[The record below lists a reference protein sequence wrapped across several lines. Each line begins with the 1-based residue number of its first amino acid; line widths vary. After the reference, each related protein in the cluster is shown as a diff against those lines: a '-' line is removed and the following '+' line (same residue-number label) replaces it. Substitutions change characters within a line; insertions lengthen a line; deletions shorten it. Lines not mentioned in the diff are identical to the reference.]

1 MSSTNRPPTPSNL
14 PPKRAAS
21 IQDVAGAAGVSTATV
36 SRVLNNPELVS
47 AETADKVRKA
57 IAATG
62 YKPNLFAKGL
72 MTRKSQVLGF
82 VLPDIH
88 GEFYSELL
96 KGADE
101 EARHQGYHLLVSSE
115 ARRNGSDLNPSFGL
129 VDGLAVMI
137 AEPNNALWKQARD
150 TGLPVVAIDMEVQSE
165 GVDSILIDNISG
177 TLEATRHLLAGTPA
191 ANLYFVGGPE
201 TNFDTRTRAD
211 AFIGALKAAGHS
223 AGPRQVAFREYTET
237 WGYLWAEQMH
247 AQHLLKPCGVLCGND
262 DIAVG
267 VLQAVEDLGYDVPG
281 DVRIVGFDDTRL
293 ASIVRPKLSSVHVP
307 MGEVGATAIRLLTKR
322 LENPG
327 APSETARLE
336 TRLVV
341 RESSGK

>member
-1 MSSTNRPPTPSNL
+1 MSARPPSN
-14 PPKRAAS
+14 PPPRRVAS
-21 IQDVAGAAGVSTATV
+21 IQDVAATAGVSTATV
-36 SRVLNNPELVS
+36 SRVLNNPELVT

-72 MTRKSQVLGF
+72 MTRKSQVLG
-82 VLPDIH
+82 VILPDIH

-165 GVDSILIDNISG
+165 GGGIDSILIDNISG
-177 TLEATRHLLAGTPA
+177 TLEATRHLLQGTAAG
-191 ANLYFVGGPE
+191 NLYFVGGPE

-211 AFIGALKAAGHS
+211 AFVGALRAAGH
-223 AGPRQVAFREYTET
+223 AATPQQVAFREYSES
-237 WGYLWAEQMH
+237 WGYQWAEKMH
-247 AQHLLKPCGVLCGND
+247 AAGSLRGSGVLCAND
-262 DIAVG
+262 EIAVG
-267 VLQAVEDLGYDVPG
+267 VLQAADDLGYKVPAE
-281 DVRIVGFDDTRL
+281 VRIIGFDDTRL

-307 MGEVGATAIRLLTKR
+307 MGEVGSTAIRMLMKR
-322 LENPG
+322 LENPA

-336 TRLVV
+336 TRLIV